1 MNYDIKI
8 DKFGNKFYYVNK
20 KMHREDGPAVEYID
34 GYKAWYVNGKRHR
47 EDGPAIEFP
56 NGDKSWWLND
66 IYYGENDEFTSESW
80 QKFVKTIIFS

>member
-34 GYKAWYVNGKRHR
+34 GTKSWYKNGIPHR
-47 EDGPAIEFP
+47 EDGPAVEYP
-56 NGDKSWWLND
+56 NGTKYWYLNGRMYGYNNDFTNKSWKSF
-66 IYYGENDEFTSESW
+66 I
-80 QKFVKTIIFS
+80 KTLIFY